1 MAKKSGTI
9 DKMIWNNKEYEL
21 AKNTMKIARLVE
33 AAESAETMVEAY
45 ACELG
50 LVAAALGRDTAADIL
65 GTVEIEDVDLGTLVM
80 VYNAVIEGY
89 EKRIADMRASQE
101 EKLFNSPTIRGVG
114 KLADDVKVLKSIE
127 GGRK

>member
-9 DKMIWNNKEYEL
+9 DKMIWNNREYEL

-50 LVAAALGRDTAADIL
+50 LVTAALGRDTAADIL